1 MVLKIFDRDKK
12 FMQLNHTLSN
22 DVLIIT
28 PEIPHLDA
36 KQAAEFKE
44 KVIQLIKENE
54 MSHVVLDLSQVQ
66 FIDSS
71 GLGSFLSILRLLHA
85 QGGDLKL
92 ARVHRSIKTMFEL
105 VAMNKIFD
113 IHDQMEDAITAFSN
127 E

>member
-1 MVLKIFDRDKK
+1 
-12 FMQLNHTLSN
+12 MQMNHTLTN

-28 PEIPHLDA
+28 PNTPNLDA
-36 KQAAEFKE
+36 KHAAEFKE
-44 KVIQLIKENE
+44 QAIQLIKENE
-54 MSHVVLDLSQVQ
+54 CNHVVLDLSQVQ

-71 GLGSFLSILRLLHA
+71 GLGTFLSILRLLHA
-85 QGGDLKL
+85 QGGELKL

-113 IHDQMEDAITAFSN
+113 IHDQMEDAIAAFSN

>member
-1 MVLKIFDRDKK
+1 ME
-12 FMQLNHTLSN
+12 MAHTLAN

-28 PEIPHLDA
+28 PDVANLDA
-36 KQAAEFKE
+36 AHAAEFKE
-44 KVIQLIKENE
+44 KAVQLITENE
-54 MSHVVLDLSQVQ
+54 INHVVLDMSQVE

-71 GLGSFLSILRLLHA
+71 GLGSFLSILRLLHG
-85 QGGDLKL
+85 QGGELKL

-113 IHDQMEDAITAFSN
+113 IHDLIEDAIAAFDK

>member
-1 MVLKIFDRDKK
+1 MVRFLEIY
-12 FMQLNHTLSN
+12 MNMNYTLAN

-28 PEIPHLDA
+28 PDVANLDA
-36 KQAAEFKE
+36 KYAGDFKE
-44 KVIQLIKENE
+44 KVVQLITENE
-54 MSHVVLDLSQVQ
+54 ANNVILDLKQVQ

-85 QGGDLKL
+85 QGGQLKL
-92 ARVHRSIKTMFEL
+92 ARISRPIKTMFEL

-113 IHDQMEDAITAFSN
+113 IYDQLEDAIASFSQ

>member
-1 MVLKIFDRDKK
+1 MKS
-12 FMQLNHTLSN
+12 TLAN

-28 PEIPHLDA
+28 PDMTNLDA
-36 KQAAEFKE
+36 KTAPEFKE
-44 KVIQLIKENE
+44 KVVQLIKENE
-54 MSHVVLDLSQVQ
+54 ANHVVLDLNQVQ

-85 QGGDLKL
+85 QGGELKL
-92 ARVHRSIKTMFEL
+92 ARIHRPIKTMFEL

-113 IHDQMEDAITAFSN
+113 IHDQTEDAIAAFSH